1 MSRRP
6 SATSFLK
13 PFRRSTE
20 LSIGT
25 VMFVG
30 LVLLFALG
38 PTLAP
43 YPYARMG
50 VGRPFADAF
59 VGSHLLGTDELG
71 RDVLSRVI
79 HGTRYSL
86 IVAFSAAAL
95 ATLVGGFLGMLAGFF
110 QGWLDV
116 VIMRVADLL
125 LSFPS
130 LLLAIVVVAILG
142 PGITNTAI
150 VIGIVYAPRVA
161 RIARGAVMSVKEN
174 DYVTAATALGVR
186 RLRVLLRH
194 VLPNVL
200 PTLAVYMSLL
210 LAYGLLFEAS
220 LSFLGLGVQPPLPSW
235 GAMLRSARSFIQ
247 IAPGL
252 SIWPGFAIMYAVL
265 TFFFLAEG
273 LRAVLDPRLRDR

>member
-1 MSRRP
+1 MLS
-6 SATSFLK
+6 TLLK
-13 PFRRSTE
+13 PFRRSTD
-20 LSIGT
+20 LSIGS

-30 LVLLFALG
+30 LALLFVFG
-38 PTLAP
+38 PSLTP

-50 VGRPFADAF
+50 VAPPFSPAF
-59 VGSHLLGTDELG
+59 EAGHLFGTDELG
-71 RDVLSRVI
+71 RDVFSRVI

-86 IVAFSAAAL
+86 LVAFSAATL
-95 ATLVGGFLGMLAGFF
+95 ATIVGGLIGMISGFYR
-110 QGWLDV
+110 GWLDL
-116 VIMRVADLL
+116 VIMRASDLL

-130 LLLAIVVVAILG
+130 LLLAIVIVAIMG
-142 PGITNTAI
+142 PGLANTAI
-150 VIGIVYAPRVA
+150 VIGVVYAPRVA
-161 RIARGAVMSVKEN
+161 RMARGAVMSVKEN
-174 DYVTAATALGVR
+174 DYVTAATALGVHSMR
-186 RLRVLLRH
+186 ILLRH

-200 PTLAVYMSLL
+200 PTLAIYMSLL

-235 GAMLRSARSFIQ
+235 GGMLRSARSFIQ

>member
-1 MSRRP
+1 MRLSRL
-6 SATSFLK
+6 LK
-13 PFRRSTE
+13 PFRQSTE
-20 LSIGT
+20 LTVGTIMLIGLAFLF
-25 VMFVG
+25 FVG
-30 LVLLFALG
+30 
-38 PTLAP
+38 PSLAP
-43 YPYARMG
+43 YPFARMG
-50 VGRPFADAF
+50 VAKPFAPAF
-59 VGSHLLGTDELG
+59 EAGHVLGTDELG
-71 RDVLSRVI
+71 RDVFSRVI
-79 HGTRYSL
+79 HGTRFSL
-86 IVAFSAAAL
+86 QVAFWAAAL
-95 ATLVGGFLGMLAGFF
+95 ATLAGGLLGMIAGFF
-110 QGWLDV
+110 RGWIDLV
-116 VIMRVADLL
+116 VMRTSDLL

-130 LLLAIVVVAILG
+130 LLLAIVVVAIMG
-142 PGITNTAI
+142 PGLTNTAI

-186 RLRVLLRH
+186 RMRVLLRH

-200 PTLAVYMSLL
+200 PTLAIYMSLL

-235 GAMLRSARSFIQ
+235 GGMLRSARSFIQ

>member
-1 MSRRP
+1 MRLSRL
-6 SATSFLK
+6 LK
-13 PFRRSTE
+13 PFRQSTE
-20 LSIGT
+20 LAVGTIMLIGLALLF
-25 VMFVG
+25 FVG
-30 LVLLFALG
+30 
-38 PTLAP
+38 PSLAP

-50 VGRPFADAF
+50 VAKPFAPAF
-59 VGSHLLGTDELG
+59 EAGHVLGTDELG
-71 RDVLSRVI
+71 RDVFSRVI
-79 HGTRYSL
+79 HGTRFSL
-86 IVAFSAAAL
+86 QVAFWAAAL
-95 ATLVGGFLGMLAGFF
+95 ATLAGGLLGMIAGFF
-110 QGWLDV
+110 RGWIDLV
-116 VIMRVADLL
+116 VMRTSDLL

-130 LLLAIVVVAILG
+130 LLLAIVVVAIMG
-142 PGITNTAI
+142 PGLTNTAI

-186 RLRVLLRH
+186 RMRVLLRH

-200 PTLAVYMSLL
+200 PTLAIYMSLL

-235 GAMLRSARSFIQ
+235 GGMLRSARSFIQ

>member
-1 MSRRP
+1 MRLSRL
-6 SATSFLK
+6 LK
-13 PFRRSTE
+13 PFRQSTE
-20 LSIGT
+20 LTVGTIMLIGLA
-25 VMFVG
+25 F
-30 LVLLFALG
+30 LFFAG
-38 PTLAP
+38 PALAP

-50 VGRPFADAF
+50 VAKPFAPAF
-59 VGSHLLGTDELG
+59 EAGHVFGTDELG
-71 RDVLSRVI
+71 RDVFSRVI
-79 HGTRYSL
+79 HGTRFSL
-86 IVAFSAAAL
+86 QVAFSAALL
-95 ATLVGGFLGMLAGFF
+95 ATLAGGLLGMVAGFF
-110 QGWLDV
+110 RGWIDLTV
-116 VIMRVADLL
+116 MRAADLL

-130 LLLAIVVVAILG
+130 LLLAIVVVAIMG
-142 PGITNTAI
+142 PGLTNTAI

-186 RLRVLLRH
+186 RMRVLLRH

-200 PTLAVYMSLL
+200 PTVAIYMSLL

-235 GAMLRSARSFIQ
+235 GGMLRSARSFIQ

>member
-1 MSRRP
+1 MRRV
-6 SATSFLK
+6 SSLLK
-13 PFRRSTE
+13 PFRQSTE
-20 LSIGT
+20 LAIGA
-25 VMFVG
+25 VMLVG
-30 LVLLFALG
+30 LAALFVAG
-38 PTLAP
+38 PSFAP
-43 YPYARMG
+43 HPYARMG
-50 VGRPFADAF
+50 VGLPFSPAF
-59 VGSHLLGTDELG
+59 VEAHWLGTDELG

-86 IVAFSAAAL
+86 MVAFSAAAI
-95 ATLVGGFLGMLAGFF
+95 ATVVGGLLGMLSGFF
-110 QGWLDV
+110 RGWLDL
-116 VIMRVADLL
+116 VIMRVSDLL

-130 LLLAIVVVAILG
+130 LLLAIVIVAIMG
-142 PGITNTAI
+142 PGLTNTAI
-150 VIGIVYAPRVA
+150 VIGVVYAPRVA
-161 RIARGAVMSVKEN
+161 RMARGAVMSVKEN

-186 RLRVLLRH
+186 RMRVLLRH
-194 VLPNVL
+194 ILPNVL
-200 PTLAVYMSLL
+200 PTLAIYMSLL

-235 GAMLRSARSFIQ
+235 GGMLRSARSFIQ

>member
-1 MSRRP
+1 MKRIRR
-6 SATSFLK
+6 ALK
-13 PFRRSTE
+13 PFGQSIE
-20 LSIGT
+20 LSIGS
-25 VMFVG
+25 VMFIG
-30 LVLLFALG
+30 LVVLFVAG
-38 PTLAP
+38 PSFAP
-43 YPYARMG
+43 YPYSRMG
-50 VGRPFADAF
+50 VDVPFAPAF
-59 VGSHLLGTDELG
+59 ESGHWLGTDELG

-86 IVAFSAAAL
+86 IVSFGAAAF
-95 ATLVGGFLGMLAGFF
+95 ATLVGGVVGMLSGFF
-110 QGWLDV
+110 RGWLDV
-116 VIMRVADLL
+116 FIMRFADLL

-130 LLLAIVVVAILG
+130 LLLAIVIVAMMG
-142 PGITNTAI
+142 PGITNTTI

-161 RIARGAVMSVKEN
+161 RISRGAVMSIKEY

-186 RLRVLLRH
+186 SLRVLMRH
-194 VLPNVL
+194 ILPNVL
-200 PTLAVYMSLL
+200 PTVAVYMSLL

-235 GAMLRSARSFIQ
+235 GGMLRSARSFIH
-247 IAPGL
+247 ISPGL

>member
-1 MSRRP
+1 MIMDRP
-6 SATSFLK
+6 FSILK

-20 LSIGT
+20 LSIGSI
-25 VMFVG
+25 MLIG
-30 LVLLFALG
+30 LMILFLLG
-38 PTLAP
+38 PWLAP

-50 VGRPFADAF
+50 VGPPFASAF
-59 VGSHLLGTDELG
+59 EEGHLLGTDELG
-71 RDVLSRVI
+71 RDVLSRVV
-79 HGTRYSL
+79 HGTRFSL
-86 IVAFSAAAL
+86 LVAFSAAML
-95 ATLVGGFLGMLAGFF
+95 ATIIGGLVGMLAGFYR
-110 QGWLDV
+110 GWLDM
-116 VIMRVADLL
+116 VIMRMADLM

-130 LLLAIVVVAILG
+130 LLLAIVVVAIMG
-142 PGITNTAI
+142 PGLTNTAI

-161 RIARGAVMSVKEN
+161 RISRGAVMAVKEN
-174 DYVTAATALGVR
+174 DYVTAATALGVQS
-186 RLRVLLRH
+186 LRVLLRH

-200 PTLAVYMSLL
+200 PTIAVYMSLL

-235 GAMLRSARSFIQ
+235 GGMLRSARSFIQ

>member
-1 MSRRP
+1 MRISRL
-6 SATSFLK
+6 LK
-13 PFRRSTE
+13 PFRQSTE
-20 LSIGT
+20 LTVGTIMLIGLA
-25 VMFVG
+25 F
-30 LVLLFALG
+30 LFFAG
-38 PTLAP
+38 PSLAP

-50 VGRPFADAF
+50 VAKPFAPAF
-59 VGSHLLGTDELG
+59 EAGHLLGTDELG
-71 RDVLSRVI
+71 RDVFSRVI
-79 HGTRYSL
+79 HGTRFSL
-86 IVAFSAAAL
+86 QVAFSAALL
-95 ATLVGGFLGMLAGFF
+95 ATLAGGMLGMVAGFF
-110 QGWLDV
+110 RGWLDLLV
-116 VIMRVADLL
+116 MRAADLL

-130 LLLAIVVVAILG
+130 LLLAIVVVAIMG
-142 PGITNTAI
+142 PGLTNTAI

-186 RLRVLLRH
+186 RMRVLLRH

-200 PTLAVYMSLL
+200 PTVAIYMSLL

-235 GAMLRSARSFIQ
+235 GGMLRSARSFVQ

>member
-1 MSRRP
+1 MRRL
-6 SATSFLK
+6 ARILA
-13 PFRRSTE
+13 PFGRSTE
-20 LSIGT
+20 LAIGS

-30 LVLLFALG
+30 LLALFLAG

-43 YPYARMG
+43 HGYARMG
-50 VGRPFADAF
+50 VGAPFSPAF
-59 VGSHLLGTDELG
+59 EARHWLGTDELG

-86 IVAFSAAAL
+86 LVASGAALL
-95 ATLVGGFLGMLAGFF
+95 ATLVGGVLGMLSGFF
-110 QGWLDV
+110 RGWLDV
-116 VIMRVADLL
+116 LIMRVADLL

-130 LLLAIVVVAILG
+130 LLLAIVVVAIMG
-142 PGITNTAI
+142 PGLTNTTI

-161 RIARGAVMSVKEN
+161 RISRGAVMAVREN

-186 RLRVLLRH
+186 SLRVLLRH

-200 PTLAVYMSLL
+200 PTIAVYMSLL

-235 GAMLRSARSFIQ
+235 GGMLRSARSFIQ
-247 IAPGL
+247 IAPSL
-252 SIWPGFAIMYAVL
+252 SVWPGFAIMYAVL

>member
-1 MSRRP
+1 MRRL
-6 SATSFLK
+6 SSLLK
-13 PFRRSTE
+13 PFRQSTE
-20 LSIGT
+20 LSIGA
-25 VMFVG
+25 VMLVG
-30 LVLLFALG
+30 LTVLFVAGPLF
-38 PTLAP
+38 AP
-43 YPYARMG
+43 YPFARMG
-50 VGRPFADAF
+50 VAPPFAPALEQGHWF
-59 VGSHLLGTDELG
+59 GTDELG

-79 HGTRYSL
+79 YGTRYSL
-86 IVAFSAAAL
+86 LVSFSAAAI
-95 ATLVGGFLGMLAGFF
+95 ATVVGGLLGMVAGFF
-110 QGWLDV
+110 RGWLDLV
-116 VIMRVADLL
+116 VMRVSDLL

-130 LLLAIVVVAILG
+130 LLLAIVIVAIMG
-142 PGITNTAI
+142 PGLTNTAI

-161 RIARGAVMSVKEN
+161 RMARGAVMSVKEN

-186 RLRVLLRH
+186 SMRVLLRH

-235 GAMLRSARSFIQ
+235 GGMLRSARSFVQ

>member
-1 MSRRP
+1 MRLSRL
-6 SATSFLK
+6 LK
-13 PFRRSTE
+13 PFRQSTE
-20 LSIGT
+20 LTVGTIMLIGLA
-25 VMFVG
+25 F
-30 LVLLFALG
+30 LFFAG
-38 PTLAP
+38 PALAP

-50 VGRPFADAF
+50 VAKPFAPAF
-59 VGSHLLGTDELG
+59 EAGHVLGTDELG
-71 RDVLSRVI
+71 RDVFSRVI
-79 HGTRYSL
+79 HGTRFSL
-86 IVAFSAAAL
+86 QVAFSAALL
-95 ATLVGGFLGMLAGFF
+95 ATLAGGLLGMVAGFF
-110 QGWLDV
+110 RGWIDLTV
-116 VIMRVADLL
+116 MRAADLL

-130 LLLAIVVVAILG
+130 LLLAIVVVAIMG
-142 PGITNTAI
+142 PGLTNTAI

-186 RLRVLLRH
+186 RMRVLLRH

-200 PTLAVYMSLL
+200 PTVAIYMSLL

-235 GAMLRSARSFIQ
+235 GGMLRSARSFIQ

>member
-1 MSRRP
+1 VRTLS
-6 SATSFLK
+6 SSLK

-20 LSIGT
+20 LAIGSLMLIGL
-25 VMFVG
+25 VFMFV
-30 LVLLFALG
+30 AG
-38 PTLAP
+38 PSLAP
-43 YPYARMG
+43 YPYTRMG
-50 VGRPFADAF
+50 VGPPFSAAF
-59 VGSHLLGTDELG
+59 EAGHLLGTEELG
-71 RDVLSRVI
+71 RDVLSRVV

-95 ATLVGGFLGMLAGFF
+95 ATLVGGLLGMLGGFY
-110 QGWLDV
+110 GGALDV

-130 LLLAIVVVAILG
+130 LLLAIVIVAIMG

-150 VIGIVYAPRVA
+150 VIGVVYAPRVA
-161 RIARGAVMSVKEN
+161 RIARGAVMAVKEN
-174 DYVTAATALGVR
+174 DYVTAASALGVR

-200 PTLAVYMSLL
+200 PTVAVYMSLL

-235 GAMLRSARSFIQ
+235 GGMLRSARSFIQ

>member
-1 MSRRP
+1 VRTLS
-6 SATSFLK
+6 SWLK

-20 LSIGT
+20 LAIGS
-25 VMFVG
+25 VMLVG
-30 LVLLFALG
+30 LVFLFVAG
-38 PTLAP
+38 PSLAP

-50 VGRPFADAF
+50 VGPPFSAAF
-59 VGSHLLGTDELG
+59 EAGHLLGTDELG
-71 RDVLSRVI
+71 RDVLSRVV

-95 ATLVGGFLGMLAGFF
+95 ATLVGGLLGMLGGFF
-110 QGWLDV
+110 GGALDV
-116 VIMRVADLL
+116 VIMRIADLL

-130 LLLAIVVVAILG
+130 LLLAIVIVAIMG

-150 VIGIVYAPRVA
+150 VIGVVYAPRVA
-161 RIARGAVMSVKEN
+161 RIARGAVMAVKEN
-174 DYVTAATALGVR
+174 DYVTAASALGVR

-194 VLPNVL
+194 ILPNVL
-200 PTLAVYMSLL
+200 PTVAIYMSLL

-235 GAMLRSARSFIQ
+235 GGMLRSARSFIQ

>member
-1 MSRRP
+1 MRISRL
-6 SATSFLK
+6 LK
-13 PFRRSTE
+13 PFRQSTE
-20 LSIGT
+20 LTVGTIMLIGLA
-25 VMFVG
+25 F
-30 LVLLFALG
+30 LFFAG

-50 VGRPFADAF
+50 VGKPFAPAF
-59 VGSHLLGTDELG
+59 EAGHLLGTDELG
-71 RDVLSRVI
+71 RDVFSRVI
-79 HGTRYSL
+79 HGTRFSL
-86 IVAFSAAAL
+86 QVAFSAALL
-95 ATLVGGFLGMLAGFF
+95 ATLAGGMLGMIAGFF
-110 QGWLDV
+110 RGWLDLLV
-116 VIMRVADLL
+116 MRAADLL

-130 LLLAIVVVAILG
+130 LLLAIVVVAIMG
-142 PGITNTAI
+142 PGLTNTAI

-161 RIARGAVMSVKEN
+161 RIARGAVMAVKEN

-186 RLRVLLRH
+186 RMRVLLRH

-200 PTLAVYMSLL
+200 PTVAIYMSLL

-235 GAMLRSARSFIQ
+235 GGMLRSARSFIQ

>member
-1 MSRRP
+1 MRLSRL
-6 SATSFLK
+6 LK
-13 PFRRSTE
+13 PFRQSTE
-20 LSIGT
+20 LTVGTIMLIGLAFLF
-25 VMFVG
+25 FVG
-30 LVLLFALG
+30 
-38 PTLAP
+38 PSLAP

-50 VGRPFADAF
+50 VARPFAPAF
-59 VGSHLLGTDELG
+59 ETGHMLGTDELG
-71 RDVLSRVI
+71 RDVFSRVI
-79 HGTRYSL
+79 HGTRFSL
-86 IVAFSAAAL
+86 QVAFSAAAL
-95 ATLVGGFLGMLAGFF
+95 ATLVGGLLGMVAGFF
-110 QGWLDV
+110 RGWIDLV
-116 VIMRVADLL
+116 VMRTSDLL

-130 LLLAIVVVAILG
+130 LLLAIVVVAIMG
-142 PGITNTAI
+142 PGLTNTAI

-186 RLRVLLRH
+186 RMRVLLRH

-200 PTLAVYMSLL
+200 PTLAIYMSLL

-235 GAMLRSARSFIQ
+235 GGMLRSARSFIQ

>member
-1 MSRRP
+1 VRTLS
-6 SATSFLK
+6 SSLK

-20 LSIGT
+20 LAIGSLMLIGL
-25 VMFVG
+25 VFMFV
-30 LVLLFALG
+30 AG
-38 PTLAP
+38 PSLAP
-43 YPYARMG
+43 YPYTRMG
-50 VGRPFADAF
+50 VGPPFSAAF
-59 VGSHLLGTDELG
+59 EAGHLLGTDELG
-71 RDVLSRVI
+71 RDVLSRVV

-95 ATLVGGFLGMLAGFF
+95 ATLVGGLLGMLGGFY
-110 QGWLDV
+110 GGALDV

-130 LLLAIVVVAILG
+130 LLLAIVIVAIMG

-150 VIGIVYAPRVA
+150 VIGVVYAPRVA
-161 RIARGAVMSVKEN
+161 RIARGAVMAVKEN
-174 DYVTAATALGVR
+174 DYVTAARALGVR

-200 PTLAVYMSLL
+200 PTVAVYMSLL

-235 GAMLRSARSFIQ
+235 GGMLRSARSFIQ